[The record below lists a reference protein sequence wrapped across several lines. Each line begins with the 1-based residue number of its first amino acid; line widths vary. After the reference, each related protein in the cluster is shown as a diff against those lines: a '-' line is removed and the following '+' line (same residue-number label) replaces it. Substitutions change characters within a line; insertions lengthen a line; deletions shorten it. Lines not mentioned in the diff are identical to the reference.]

1 MIVKLIFKQIL
12 IEFINSTKNNKYA
25 KIFKKMFSVE
35 IIIRS
40 YIFKHPLII
49 INYLSTTK
57 CSTNP
62 FYKKPI
68 HNNVKY
74 FNN

>member
-1 MIVKLIFKQIL
+1 MIAKLIFKQIL
-12 IEFINSTKNNKYA
+12 IEFINSIKNNKYA

-40 YIFKHPLII
+40 YIFKRPLII

-57 CSTNP
+57 CSTNL